1 MSILKMERV
10 FKGVFIPI
18 ELWENKEL
26 SWDEKALLF
35 EIDSFTKKGRDCYF
49 SDEYIGAFLH
59 CSESTAKRIFR
70 SLIDRGL
77 VRITRKE
84 GKMRYIET
92 CLKFGVEGQ
101 NEPHINEM
109 GVKMTADGGQNEP
122 QPNTNDLLFPPIV
135 SDIKIS
141 STIAPQDGGM
151 SKKFVKPSSDDV
163 WDYCRDNELIYVNPE
178 EFVDFYE
185 SKGWKVGNSPMKDW
199 KAAARRWNR
208 QNSQKYGA
216 KAVFQP
222 KTKEY
227 PDGTYWLKDFES
239 KQAVVDEFRYD
250 RDMCKRVLQGMSVRR
265 KNGKWAI

>member
-1 MSILKMERV
+1 MSILDMERV

-49 SDEYIGAFLH
+49 SDEYIGTFLH

-70 SLIDRGL
+70 SLVDRGL

-92 CLKFGVEGQ
+92 CLKFGIEGQ
-101 NEPHINEM
+101 NEPHENEM
-109 GVKMTADGGQNEP
+109 GVKMIADGGQNEP

-141 STIAPQDGGM
+141 STIDPQEGGR

-163 WDYCRDNELIYVNPE
+163 WDYCQDNELIYVNPE

-208 QNSQKYGA
+208 MNSQRYGA
-216 KAVFQP
+216 KPIIQSKP
-222 KTKEY
+222 KEY

-239 KQAVVDEFRYD
+239 KQAVVDEFRFD
-250 RDMCKRVLQGMSVRR
+250 SDMCKRVLQGMSIKR
-265 KNGKWAI
+265 KDGRWTI